1 MKIPNG
7 HEVIQLFESFSPK
20 YLAED
25 GDPIGL
31 QVGTLSKKI
40 SKVQVVLDVTEEVV
54 DEAIANGA
62 DMILAHHPFIFRPL
76 KKIDYSH
83 PHGRV
88 IEKLI
93 KHDIT
98 LYAAHTNLDV
108 AEGGVNDLLAE
119 ALELKELTVLS
130 PTHREGLKKLA
141 VYVPAEAEEKVR
153 EALARAGAGNLG
165 HYSHCSFSA
174 EGIGRFKPD
183 EHADPHIGSRGKL
196 EAVKEVKVEVVVPE
210 LLANKVVRA
219 MLNAHPYEEV
229 AYDLYTLDNQGVK
242 ELGLGRVGL
251 LPEAVTL
258 REFAEKV
265 KKAFE
270 VDTVRVTGD
279 LTAQI
284 KKVAVLGGT
293 GDKFVRTA
301 QFKGADVFVTG
312 DIYYHTAVD
321 FLQEGMNIIDPGHN
335 VEKIMKKG
343 VASKMADLCA
353 QAGFEVEWSA
363 SVIDT
368 DPFQVV

>member
-1 MKIPNG
+1 MANLIIDTGNTFHKIA
-7 HEVIQLFESFSPK
+7 VIGVNNNILE
-20 YLAED
+20 ER
-25 GDPIGL
+25 
-31 QVGTLSKKI
+31 
-40 SKVQVVLDVTEEVV
+40 VVTELTEEVV
-54 DEAIANGA
+54 DEAIAGGA

-76 KKIDYSH
+76 KKIDFSH

-93 KHDIT
+93 KHDIN

-108 AEGGVNDLLAE
+108 AEGGVNDMMAE
-119 ALELKELTVLS
+119 ALGLQELTILS
-130 PTHREGLKKLA
+130 PTYRERLKKLA

-174 EGIGRFKPD
+174 EGVGRFKPD
-183 EHADPHIGSRGKL
+183 EQANPHIGSEGKL
-196 EAVKEVKVEVVVPE
+196 EAVREVKVEVVVPE

-229 AYDLYTLDNQGVK
+229 AYDLYTLENQGNK
-242 ELGLGRVGL
+242 ELGLGRVGV
-251 LPEAVTL
+251 LPEVITL
-258 REFAEKV
+258 REFAETV
-265 KKAFE
+265 KKAFD

-279 LTAQI
+279 LTAPI

-321 FLQEGMNIIDPGHN
+321 FKQEGMNIIDPGH
-335 VEKIMKKG
+335 KKG
-343 VASKMADLCA
+343 VASRMADLCDE
-353 QAGFEVEWSA
+353 AGFEVEWSSSA
-363 SVIDT
+363 IDT

>member
-7 HEVIQLFESFSPK
+7 YEVIQLFESFSPK
-20 YLAED
+20 YLAEE

-40 SKVQVVLDVTEEVV
+40 SKVHVALDVTEEVV
-54 DEAIANGA
+54 DEAITNGA
-62 DMILAHHPFIFRPL
+62 DMILAHHPLIFRPL
-76 KKIDYSH
+76 KKIDFSH

-108 AEGGVNDLLAE
+108 AEGGVNDMLAA
-119 ALELKELTVLS
+119 ALGLQELTLLS
-130 PTHREGLKKLA
+130 PTYREGLKKLA
-141 VYVPAEAEEKVR
+141 VYVPKEAEEKVR

-183 EHADPHIGSRGKL
+183 EQANPHIGTEGEL
-196 EAVKEVKVEVVVPE
+196 EMVEEVKVEVVVPGP
-210 LLANKVVRA
+210 LASKAVRA
-219 MLNAHPYEEV
+219 MLTAHPYEEV

-242 ELGLGRVGL
+242 ELGLGRVGV
-251 LPEAVTL
+251 LPETVTL
-258 REFAEKV
+258 GEFAEQV
-265 KKAFE
+265 KRAFE
-270 VDTVRVTGD
+270 VSTVRVTGD
-279 LTAQI
+279 LTAAI

-321 FLQEGMNIIDPGHN
+321 FKQEGMNIIDPGHN

-343 VASKMADLCA
+343 VASKMTELCE
-353 QAGFEVEWSA
+353 QAGFEVEWIP